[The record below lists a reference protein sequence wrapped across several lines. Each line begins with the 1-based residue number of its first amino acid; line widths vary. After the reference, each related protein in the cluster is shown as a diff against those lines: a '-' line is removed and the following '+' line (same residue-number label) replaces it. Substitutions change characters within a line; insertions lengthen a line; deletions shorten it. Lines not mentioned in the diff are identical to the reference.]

1 MLMIAGILQGDASQQ
16 VFHQFSQDMLRLLTY
31 VHQYR
36 VVLYAQHSSNW
47 KYDLEG
53 IKMDYVTFSYKVCRF
68 YKFW

>member
-1 MLMIAGILQGDASQQ
+1 MLMIAGMLQGDVSQQ
-16 VFHQFSQDMLRLLTY
+16 VSHQFSHDMLRLLTY

-36 VVLYAQHSSNW
+36 VVLHAQRSSNW

-68 YKFW
+68 YKF